1 MRSCM
6 MLLWT
11 NEWTHLKTKEEEAGH
26 VALRSTGC
34 KPQHLGAAALGE
46 WQDGHCHAPEAQP

>member
-1 MRSCM
+1 M